1 MRVDAG
7 LVGEGVV
14 ADQGLPDGD
23 RDAAQPFNELG
34 QLVES
39 GDVDPRVEAVQ
50 GLERE
55 DELLEA
61 RVAGPFSE
69 AVDAG
74 VGHLHAFFDRGEA
87 VRHGESEVVV
97 PVERQLRGDEPLLQS
112 TEEPPDPG
120 GRHHADRVADHGPM
134 GPRLGAG
141 IVQVDDEIQVRAER
155 VLRDERD
162 RDAVG
167 DGIFGLADGDLFHLL
182 PRHAEL
188 VPDVE
193 VRAGGEKRDLV
204 DAAIDARLDVLPDRP
219 GGRHDRRVEP
229 RVRDRT
235 DGARLLL
242 RDDGNPDVHDGD
254 VDLVEESGD
263 LDLLLRAVGD
273 ARRLLAIAEGLLPDL
288 DFLGQVTGEAFLDQV
303 VVDQAFLRD
312 GRSPVSSSA

>member
-1 MRVDAG
+1 PG
-7 LVGEGVV
+7 
-14 ADQGLPDGD
+14 
-23 RDAAQPFNELG
+23 
-34 QLVES
+34 
-39 GDVDPRVEAVQ
+39 DPRV
-50 GLERE
+50 GW
-55 DELLEA
+55 
-61 RVAGPFSE
+61 
-69 AVDAG
+69 
-74 VGHLHAFFDRGEA
+74 GEA
-87 VRHGESEVVV
+87 VPQATQR
-97 PVERQLRGDEPLLQS
+97 
-112 TEEPPDPG
+112 TPDPR
-120 GRHHADRVADHGPM
+120 GRHHPDGVADHGPM
-134 GPRLGAG
+134 GPGLGAG

-167 DGIFGLADGDLFHLL
+167 DRIFGLADGDLFHLL

-273 ARRLLAIAEGLLPDL
+273 AGSLLAIAEGLLPDL
-288 DFLGQVTGEAFLDQV
+288 DFLGQVTGEALLDQV
-303 VVDQAFLRD
+303 IVDQAFLRD
-312 GRSPVSSSA
+312 GGSPVSSSA